1 VTAPVFTGL
10 ERRRRS
16 KARPRILLAAGLL
29 IAFGIGLALGEAL
42 NDNPNPGGTQT
53 SVRTLQ
59 VETVTPTQAP

>member
-16 KARPRILLAAGLL
+16 RTRPRILLGVTLL
-29 IAFGIGLALGEAL
+29 IAFGIGLALGQAL
-42 NDNPNPGGTQT
+42 HDNPKPGGTQT

-59 VETVTPTQAP
+59 VETVAPTTAP

>member
-16 KARPRILLAAGLL
+16 RARPRILFGVALL
-29 IAFGIGLALGEAL
+29 IAFGIGLALGQAL
-42 NDNPNPGGTQT
+42 NDNPTPGGTQT

-59 VETVTPTQAP
+59 VQTVTPTKSP